1 MKFPLKPKKKAL
13 SLFFVS
19 GLLGGSFCFFSCS
32 QSSSDILSVKATA
45 VFEYEDENSLPK
57 SSLSV
62 FVQSEGEA
70 QRADFLKITRMAES
84 GENYGWTVLYP
95 VTFVETDK
103 NWVGYPV
110 LMAAEGKSVENGE
123 YEILYSDVAGNAA
136 QERFSVK
143 YSEKILTSRPEDVR
157 RASGVNLSELLVLFD
172 KNMNML
178 FYATPK
184 RTWRTNANILKDYS
198 RAVYKRRVLTDS
210 SGSLIIKLPLEKLKE
225 NGEGND

>member
-19 GLLGGSFCFFSCS
+19 GLLWGSFCFFSCS

-70 QRADFLKITRMAES
+70 QRADLD
-84 GENYGWTVLYP
+84 
-95 VTFVETDK
+95 VT
-103 NWVGYPV
+103 
-110 LMAAEGKSVENGE
+110 
-123 YEILYSDVAGNAA
+123 GNEA
-136 QERFSVK
+136 QERFTVK

-225 NGEGND
+225 SGEGND